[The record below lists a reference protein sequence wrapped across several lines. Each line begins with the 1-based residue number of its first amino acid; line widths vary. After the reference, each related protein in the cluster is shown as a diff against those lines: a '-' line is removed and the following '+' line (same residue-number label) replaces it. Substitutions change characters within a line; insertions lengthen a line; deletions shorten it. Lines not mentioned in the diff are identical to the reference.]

1 MLCLRAVWIIRI
13 AISPLL
19 AIRIL
24 RNGGVLLFVG
34 QGTVSFFDEK
44 DLDEPSYCCS
54 SLSAAEHA
62 VNAKDELVL

>member
-24 RNGGVLLFVG
+24 RNGGVLLF
-34 QGTVSFFDEK
+34 VSFFDEK

>member
-24 RNGGVLLFVG
+24 RNGGGLLF
-34 QGTVSFFDEK
+34 VSFFDEK